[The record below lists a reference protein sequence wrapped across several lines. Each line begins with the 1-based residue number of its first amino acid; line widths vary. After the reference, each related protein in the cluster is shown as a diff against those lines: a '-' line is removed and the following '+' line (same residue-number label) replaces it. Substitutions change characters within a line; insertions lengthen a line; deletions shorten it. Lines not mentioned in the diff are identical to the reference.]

1 MTLLPKN
8 LNPESLGLKHVWF
21 EQLLES
27 FAKHPEIDEV
37 IVYGSRAKGNYHDRS
52 DLDLAFKGQFDR
64 HQLSR
69 IKLDLE
75 ETDLPIG
82 FDVLKYEDLKNV
94 LLKDHIDRVGVQIY
108 SNIN

>member
-27 FAKHPEIDEV
+27 FTKHPEIDEV

-64 HQLSR
+64 YQLFR
-69 IKLDLE
+69 IKLDLAKPRVNHR
-75 ETDLPIG
+75 PIRAVTVCPLG
-82 FDVLKYEDLKNV
+82 
-94 LLKDHIDRVGVQIY
+94 I
-108 SNIN
+108 